1 MRFDP
6 AVWKSLPGAE
16 GWDYWMTAVHD
27 RARRFAEACH
37 AEGIPFNVCGG
48 MAVMAWVASINP
60 DFIRTTKDVDVIMRR
75 GDMQRAADALPQHG
89 FFFAE
94 TNGVPMFLDGA
105 DGTPKHAVHVVV
117 VGERRRL
124 DAAPVP
130 DFTDEALRHADYP
143 WPRLAL
149 LPLITSKL
157 IASRPHDI
165 AHLCDMAR
173 VGLIDRAWRDR
184 LPEPL
189 RERFDRAMDD
199 YDRYYRDSAH

>member
-6 AVWKSLPGAE
+6 AVRKSLPGGEAF
-16 GWDYWMTAVHD
+16 DYYMSTVFD
-27 RARRFAEACH
+27 RARRFREACD
-37 AEGIPFNVCGG
+37 AEGISFNVCGG
-48 MAVMAWVASINP
+48 MAVMAWVASVNTEY
-60 DFIRTTKDVDVIMRR
+60 IRNTKDVDVIMRPA
-75 GDMQRAADALPQHG
+75 DLERAKVALAKHEFIFADPSGL
-89 FFFAE
+89 
-94 TNGVPMFLDGA
+94 PMFLDGA
-105 DGTPKHAVHVVV
+105 DGAPKFAVHVIL
-117 VGERRRL
+117 VGERR
-124 DAAPVP
+124 PIEPVGVP
-130 DFTDEALRHADYP
+130 DFSEGTEDPEYP

-173 VGLIDRAWRDR
+173 VGLFDRSWRDR

>member
-6 AVWKSLPGAE
+6 AVWKSLPGGEAF
-16 GWDYWMTAVHD
+16 DYYMSTVFD
-27 RARRFAEACH
+27 RARRFREACD

-48 MAVMAWVASINP
+48 MAVMAWVASVNP
-60 DFIRTTKDVDVIMRR
+60 EYIRNTKDVDVIMRPA
-75 GDMQRAADALPQHG
+75 DLERAKVALAKHE
-89 FFFAE
+89 FIFAE
-94 TNGVPMFLDGA
+94 VNGAPMFLDGE
-105 DGTPKHAVHVVV
+105 DGTPKFAVHVVL
-117 VGERRRL
+117 VGERRRTE
-124 DAAPVP
+124 PVGVP
-130 DFTDEALRHADYP
+130 DFGEGPEDPEYP

-199 YDRYYRDSAH
+199 YDRYYRDSEH